1 MQEQQQHA
9 TRVGAGGKIEM
20 TGAKDESGNPVE
32 PTADDLARLGVEGYD
47 RYKEWRKEQIQKRA
61 DELEEQAEFE
71 GYRRQ
76 FLASGGAPADARAAF
91 AEYRRQ
97 MAAEDARQAH
107 ELARTAMLRD
117 AHGRV

>member
-32 PTADDLARLGVEGYD
+32 PTLADFHRLGTEAYD

-61 DELEEQAEFE
+61 DELEEQAGFERYKREFI
-71 GYRRQ
+71 
-76 FLASGGAPADARAAF
+76 ATGGAPADARSAYAD
-91 AEYRRQ
+91 YKRQ
-97 MAAEDARQAH
+97 RAAEAARVAD
-107 ELARTAMLRD
+107 ETARTATLAAARTEM
-117 AHGRV
+117 